1 MKLAKESNKSVENPL
16 AKFATVLCVRCKLP
30 FPLFRTH
37 ERKIRFDLI
46 KPLHKNV
53 STNEEKTRLMRFFKQ
68 HRKNINLSSICF
80 SFTIN

>member
-1 MKLAKESNKSVENPL
+1 MKLATELNKSVENPL

-53 STNEEKTRLMRFFKQ
+53 STNEEKNTFNEVF
-68 HRKNINLSSICF
+68 
-80 SFTIN
+80 